1 MIGQLFVVV
10 IFFFFHAEDG
20 IRDAQESRG
29 LGDVYKRQVQ
39 DCNAVWNGCLSVIRE
54 EISEQSF
61 RTWFEPIRPI
71 RLQENTLTLQV
82 PNKFFFEWLEEH
94 LSLIHI

>member
-1 MIGQLFVVV
+1 MSYIM
-10 IFFFFHAEDG
+10 
-20 IRDAQESRG
+20 
-29 LGDVYKRQVQ
+29 VQ

-82 PNKFFFEWLEEH
+82 SFVVFVTIGRRLGCEAQG
-94 LSLIHI
+94 

>member
-1 MIGQLFVVV
+1 MSYIM
-10 IFFFFHAEDG
+10 
-20 IRDAQESRG
+20 
-29 LGDVYKRQVQ
+29 VQ

-82 PNKFFFEWLEEH
+82 PNKFFFEWLEDI
-94 LSLIHI
+94 S